1 MSPEVQMRYMMMISV
16 ALLLSGAS
24 MGCIRFFPEVGV
36 RAPDP
41 EENNFISVVSVL
53 GRELTLADGRT
64 FELSGVDVSDLRPDE
79 LEACESVIRRRTV
92 DQPRLVLVD
101 VREGMGRIEASVYP
115 WTMSEKMGFGIP
127 VFPRRIEVAPTRLDL
142 GAAIIESGYAR
153 AKLEE
158 LHDPEMR
165 RGYAAAEEDA
175 RAAGVGIWARGRQ

>member
-1 MSPEVQMRYMMMISV
+1 MRYMMKLGLV
-16 ALLLSGAS
+16 LLLSGAS

-41 EENNFISVVSVL
+41 EENNFISVVSVS

-64 FELSGVDVSDLRPDE
+64 FKLSGIDVSGFTAEE
-79 LEACESVIRRRTV
+79 LDWCETSIRIMTV

-115 WTMSEKMGFGIP
+115 WTMSEQMPFLIP
-127 VFPRRIEVAPTRLDL
+127 VFPRRIGVAPTRVDV
-142 GAAIIESGYAR
+142 GVRVIESGHAR

-158 LHDPEMR
+158 LPDPEMR
-165 RGYAAAEEDA
+165 RGYAAAEEKA
-175 RAAGVGIWARGRQ
+175 KANAVGIWSRGRQ